1 MNEKHARSGSVTVS
15 AVLDAVEFL
24 GCDDLVVHRCTDE
37 PARCRPGD
45 VFVARTTRRG
55 DGHEAVMQAVRRGAG
70 GVIAERIIPTEGVP
84 LCLVPD
90 ADVALARLTHAL
102 AGNPAAAL
110 RLIAVAGTSG
120 KTTTAWLTASV
131 LAEAGARVGVLSDL
145 GCVDALG
152 ATAEPADYGTARGC
166 ARWLAR
172 LVTSGC
178 THAVVEVSSPMLARH
193 TLAGVSCDTVV
204 VTNLAAA
211 HAGPHG
217 TPRACRT
224 VVARILDSLAADG
237 CLITGSDR
245 GPLGWLRR
253 RAAASKPRAT
263 QVLAGLGGGADVT
276 ATAVERSI
284 FGRTVLVRAGAG
296 MVPVE
301 VDTPVV
307 PFVRD
312 AVLAAAVGMRFGI
325 PLERIARG
333 IEAAGAVPGRVE
345 RIDRGQDA
353 AVFVDSPSSTHALAA
368 TLASLRRLTPGR
380 LVAVADRGWL
390 RGLTNAAP
398 VMRRCDEV
406 LVVPRGLLDAEATG
420 PDLAAYARLDRLLS
434 ALGRG
439 DCLVVL
445 GRPTRAGRGPVPAA
459 PFPLADVVDG
469 WLQLAHPPLSAG
481 RAA

>member
-1 MNEKHARSGSVTVS
+1 
-15 AVLDAVEFL
+15 
-24 GCDDLVVHRCTDE
+24 
-37 PARCRPGD
+37 
-45 VFVARTTRRG
+45 
-55 DGHEAVMQAVRRGAG
+55 
-70 GVIAERIIPTEGVP
+70 
-84 LCLVPD
+84 
-90 ADVALARLTHAL
+90 
-102 AGNPAAAL
+102 
-110 RLIAVAGTSG
+110 
-120 KTTTAWLTASV
+120 
-131 LAEAGARVGVLSDL
+131 
-145 GCVDALG
+145 
-152 ATAEPADYGTARGC
+152 
-166 ARWLAR
+166 
-172 LVTSGC
+172 
-178 THAVVEVSSPMLARH
+178 
-193 TLAGVSCDTVV
+193 
-204 VTNLAAA
+204 
-211 HAGPHG
+211 
-217 TPRACRT
+217 
-224 VVARILDSLAADG
+224 
-237 CLITGSDR
+237 
-245 GPLGWLRR
+245 
-253 RAAASKPRAT
+253 
-263 QVLAGLGGGADVT
+263 
-276 ATAVERSI
+276 
-284 FGRTVLVRAGAG
+284 

-325 PLERIARG
+325 SLERIARG

-390 RGLTNAAP
+390 RGLTKTAP

-445 GRPTRAGRGPVPAA
+445 GRPTRAGRGPVPAT